1 MKKYTIIAG
10 LSLLSLQLG
19 AQNMYDALRYSSD
32 YYTGSARTLALG
44 NAVTATGG
52 DVATIAVNPAGGAVS
67 GFSQVTVT
75 PGLNISSCT
84 AQGTQL
90 PGSASSLPYCYDSRL
105 RTNRSSFAL
114 PNLGVNLNFNT
125 GRKSGVKSWNFGVLI
140 NNRNYYQDR
149 TYASG
154 NQRHFWSFTL
164 QLQLF

>member
-84 AQGTQL
+84 AQGL
-90 PGSASSLPYCYDSRL
+90 SL
-105 RTNRSSFAL
+105 
-114 PNLGVNLNFNT
+114 
-125 GRKSGVKSWNFGVLI
+125 I
-140 NNRNYYQDR
+140 
-149 TYASG
+149 
-154 NQRHFWSFTL
+154 HI
-164 QLQLF
+164 